1 MTKKD
6 EKSKEKVSKEF
17 LEYMLNSRNGD
28 CAEDVFK
35 KAETPCQKQ
44 VAVEL
49 FVNERDHK
57 LMEKDMKHVKRMVWA
72 IFTVVIITAMANFVS
87 TYILPFISGV

>member
-1 MTKKD
+1 LTTKN
-6 EKSKEKVSKEF
+6 EKSKEKVNKKF
-17 LEYMLNSRNGD
+17 LEYIQNNRNGD

-35 KAETPCQKQ
+35 KARTPWQKQ

-72 IFTVVIITAMANFVS
+72 IFTVVIITAMANFVT
-87 TYILPFISGV
+87 TYILPLISGV

>member
-1 MTKKD
+1 MTKKY
-6 EKSKEKVSKEF
+6 EKSKGKINKEF
-17 LEYMLNSRNGD
+17 LEYMLNNRNGD

-35 KAETPCQKQ
+35 KAETPWQKQ